1 LLPAEY
7 NVTRR
12 RFVRIGAHLA
22 LCLVGVLLFSDTA
35 WAQTPDP
42 PTQASGLAFVS
53 VFGTAFQKGDVS
65 GRPRGLSGGATMASG
80 AGVGARWST
89 DGSLDYWS
97 IGFLQVMPAIRGA
110 KTLQPTASVAL
121 GRATRGDDDAT
132 CLEVGGGVDLF
143 LAGPIGLGI
152 DLRYLHGLTDLGADT
167 LRERYVS
174 FALLWRF

>member
-1 LLPAEY
+1 MSDRARVYRIVAWLLA
-7 NVTRR
+7 
-12 RFVRIGAHLA
+12 A
-22 LCLVGVLLFSDTA
+22 LSLSGTA
-35 WAQTPDP
+35 RAQTPDP

-53 VFGTAFQKGDVS
+53 VFGTALEKGNLS
-65 GRPRGLSGGATMASG
+65 GRPRGLAGGATTAGG

-132 CLEVGGGVDLF
+132 CLEVGGGVDIF

>member
-1 LLPAEY
+1 MSDRDGAC
-7 NVTRR
+7 
-12 RFVRIGAHLA
+12 RI
-22 LCLVGVLLFSDTA
+22 VVLLLLAALSPGSTA
-35 WAQTPDP
+35 SAQTPDP

-53 VFGTAFQKGDVS
+53 VFGTAFQKGNRS
-65 GRPRGLSGGATMASG
+65 GRPRGLAGGATTASG

-97 IGFLQVMPAIRGA
+97 IGFLQVMPSIRGA

-121 GRATRGDDDAT
+121 GRATRCGDDAT
-132 CLEVGGGVDLF
+132 CLEFGGGVDVF

-152 DLRYLHGLTDLGADT
+152 DLRYLHGLTDFGADT